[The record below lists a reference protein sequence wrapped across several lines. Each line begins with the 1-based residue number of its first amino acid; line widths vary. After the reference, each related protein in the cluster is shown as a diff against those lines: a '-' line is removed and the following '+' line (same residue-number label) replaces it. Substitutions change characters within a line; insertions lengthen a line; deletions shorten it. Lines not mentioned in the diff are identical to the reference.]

1 MDDIGPLD
9 IPLEYS
15 AAPLAQAVP
24 KEVPSDVTSTF
35 VIKVNLCR
43 LFLQCCT
50 IRPYCNIIIP
60 LNFVG
65 NLLDATLLIFQP
77 SNSLGQC
84 H

>member
-35 VIKVNLCR
+35 VIKVNLWR
-43 LFLQCCT
+43 LFLQ
-50 IRPYCNIIIP
+50 
-60 LNFVG
+60 
-65 NLLDATLLIFQP
+65 
-77 SNSLGQC
+77 
-84 H
+84 